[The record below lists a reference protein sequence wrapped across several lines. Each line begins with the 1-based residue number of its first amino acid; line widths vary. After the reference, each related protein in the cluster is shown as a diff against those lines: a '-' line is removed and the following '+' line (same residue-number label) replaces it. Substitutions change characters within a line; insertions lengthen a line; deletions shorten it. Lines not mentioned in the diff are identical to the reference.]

1 MRKQFVLVLILFIGG
16 TCFAQVS
23 FDEYRKQQRAEYKQ
37 YKSEQQKAFDEFR
50 KKVND
55 EYADFMKHAWEKME
69 PQPAVE
75 PVKEKV
81 IPPVVYKEPEP
92 EQQSQQQTKPQQDQQ
107 TKPQP
112 EQQQESKALSDNVK
126 KQLDNKLEAK
136 QEQET
141 PKKVDPLEKI
151 ESKTAPIESKPI
163 AVQPVVIVLPK
174 PTPAPEPIVPAVE
187 PSEDP
192 ASTTTVKYYGTVVKI
207 KFPEPDKFK
216 LKSLSEDA
224 LSDAWKELSGDAY
237 NVTLKDALDTRKKL
251 QLCDWAYVDLL
262 QQVTEKQYGKS
273 NEAVF
278 MQDYLLTQSGYRV
291 RLGASEKDL
300 YLLIASQY
308 DLFNRSYFTID
319 GIKFYA
325 VAGKVKGLKVCKAP
339 FENEKTLSMQI
350 AQPQKLTNVATD
362 ERTLVSKRGVT
373 AKSKV
378 NKNDINFFDTY
389 PEACIGGDGTTK
401 WAVYANTPLSP
412 EIKQSLY
419 PQLKETTDKLGEK
432 DAVGALLNWVQTAF
446 KYEYDDKVWGR
457 DRVFFAE
464 ETLYYPS
471 CDCEDRSILFSR
483 LVRDILGLD
492 VVLLYYPGH
501 LATAVHFNKPV
512 KGDYLTY
519 KGKDYV
525 VCDPT
530 YINAGVGRTMPGM
543 DNQKAKVIALQ

>member
-1 MRKQFVLVLILFIGG
+1 MRKQLVLAFLLLSMG
-16 TCFAQVS
+16 TCFAQMS
-23 FDEYRKQQRAEYKQ
+23 FEEYRKQQRAEYKQ

-50 KKVND
+50 KKCND
-55 EYADFMKHAWEKME
+55 EYAEFMKHAWEKME

-81 IPPVVYKEPEP
+81 VPPVVFNEPE
-92 EQQSQQQTKPQQDQQ
+92 KPSND
-107 TKPQP
+107 
-112 EQQQESKALSDNVK
+112 S
-126 KQLDNKLEAK
+126 AK
-136 QEQET
+136 VEPTSNT
-141 PKKVDPLEKI
+141 PKKEEPLAKI
-151 ESKTAPIESKPI
+151 ESKVAAIESKPI

-174 PTPAPEPIVPAVE
+174 PTPAPEPIVPSVE
-187 PSEDP
+187 PTEDP
-192 ASTTTVKYYGTVVKI
+192 TSAATVKYYGTVIKV

-216 LKSLSEDA
+216 LKNLSEDA
-224 LSDAWKELSGDAY
+224 LSEAWKELSGDAY
-237 NVTLKDALDTRKKL
+237 NVTLKDALDARKKY

-262 QQVTEKQYGKS
+262 QQITEKQYGKT

-291 RLGASEKDL
+291 RLGASDKDL

-308 DLFNRSYFTID
+308 DLFNRSFFTID

-325 VAGKVKGLKVCKAP
+325 AAGKVKGLKVCKAP

-350 AQPQKLTNVATD
+350 AQPQKLTSLASD
-362 ERTLVSKRGVT
+362 ERTLTSKRGVT

-378 NKNDINFFDTY
+378 NKNDINFFDKY

-412 EIKQSLY
+412 AIKESLY
-419 PQLKETTDKLGEK
+419 PQLKATTDKLSER
-432 DAVGALLNWVQTAF
+432 DAVGAILNWVQTAF
-446 KYEYDDKVWGR
+446 KYEYDDKVWGH

-464 ETLYYPS
+464 ETLYYPA

-501 LATAVHFNKPV
+501 LATAVHFTKPV

-543 DNQKAKVIALQ
+543 DNQQAKVIALQ

>member
-1 MRKQFVLVLILFIGG
+1 MRKQLLSVLLLFCVGL
-16 TCFAQVS
+16 TYAQTT
-23 FDEYRKQQRAEYKQ
+23 FEEYKKQQRAQYKQ
-37 YKSEQQKAFDEFR
+37 YKSEQQAAFDAFR
-50 KKVND
+50 KKCNED
-55 EYADFMKHAWEKME
+55 YAEFMKHAWEKME

-75 PVKEKV
+75 PVKEKIV
-81 IPPVVYKEPEP
+81 PPVVYQEPEP
-92 EQQSQQQTKPQQDQQ
+92 QQPPK
-107 TKPQP
+107 
-112 EQQQESKALSDNVK
+112 QE
-126 KQLDNKLEAK
+126 DNKQIAQNK
-136 QEQET
+136 
-141 PKKVDPLEKI
+141 PDDKKVQPDNKPDTLTKVNPLDKLQAVNEQIK
-151 ESKTAPIESKPI
+151 SKPI
-163 AVQPVVIVLPK
+163 AVQPVVVVLPK
-174 PTPAPEPIVPAVE
+174 PTPAPEPIVPNVE
-187 PSEDP
+187 PTEDP
-192 ASTTTVKYYGTVVKI
+192 TSTVTVKYYGTVIKV

-216 LKSLSEDA
+216 LKSMSEDA
-224 LSDAWKELSGDAY
+224 LSAAWMELSEDAY
-237 NVTLKDALDTRKKL
+237 NVTLKDALDARKKY

-262 QQVTEKQYGKS
+262 QQVTEKQYGQT

-291 RLGASEKDL
+291 RLGADDKQL

-325 VAGKVKGLKVCKAP
+325 MAGKVKGLKVCKAQ
-339 FENEKTLSMQI
+339 FEKENTLSLQI
-350 AQPQKLTNVATD
+350 AQPQKLTTAPTD
-362 ERTLVSKRGVT
+362 ERTLTSKRGVT
-373 AKSKV
+373 AKTKV
-378 NKNDINFFDTY
+378 NKNDINFFDKY

-412 EIKQSLY
+412 AIKQTLY
-419 PQLKETTDKLGEK
+419 PQLKEVTDKLGEK
-432 DAVGALLNWVQTAF
+432 EAVGALLNWVQTAF
-446 KYEYDDKVWGR
+446 KYEYDDKVWGH

-501 LATAVHFNKPV
+501 LATAVRFNQQV

-519 KGKDYV
+519 KGKNYV

-543 DNQKAKVIALQ
+543 DNQKAKVIALK

>member
-1 MRKQFVLVLILFIGG
+1 MKKLLLPVLLLFAFGA
-16 TCFAQVS
+16 CYAQS
-23 FDEYRKQQRAEYKQ
+23 FEEYRKQQRAEYKQ

-55 EYADFMKHAWEKME
+55 EYADFMKHAWEPME
-69 PQPAVE
+69 AQPAVE

-81 IPPVVYKEPEP
+81 VPPVVYKEPEP
-92 EQQSQQQTKPQQDQQ
+92 QPKEEVQTTKPDPKQDV
-107 TKPQP
+107 
-112 EQQQESKALSDNVK
+112 AVK
-126 KQLDNKLEAK
+126 QDTAK
-136 QEQET
+136 KEEPIQR
-141 PKKVDPLEKI
+141 VDPLTKLEGGQDQLK
-151 ESKTAPIESKPI
+151 SKPI

-174 PTPAPEPIVPAVE
+174 PTPAPDPIIPTIEPT
-187 PSEDP
+187 EDP
-192 ASTTTVKYYGTVVKI
+192 TSTSSIKYYGTVIKI
-207 KFPEPDKFK
+207 KFPEPDNFK
-216 LKSLSEDA
+216 LKSLKEDD

-237 NVTLKDALDTRKKL
+237 NVTLKDALDARKKF
-251 QLCDWAYVDLL
+251 QLCDWAYVDML
-262 QQVTEKQYGKS
+262 QQVTEKQYGQS

-291 RLGASEKDL
+291 RLGASDKQL
-300 YLLIASQY
+300 YLLVASQY
-308 DLFNRSYFTID
+308 DLYNRSYFTID

-325 VAGKVKGLKVCKAP
+325 IAGKVKGLKVCKAP

-350 AQPQKLTNVATD
+350 AQPQKLANVASD
-362 ERTLVSKRGVT
+362 ERTLTSKRGVT

-378 NKNDINFFDTY
+378 NKNDINFFDKY

-419 PQLKETTDKLGEK
+419 PQLKATTDKLGEK
-432 DAVGALLNWVQTAF
+432 EAVGAILNWVQTAF
-446 KYEYDDKVWGR
+446 KYEYDDKVWGH

-464 ETLYYPS
+464 ETLYYPA

-501 LATAVHFNKPV
+501 LATAVHFTQPI

>member
-1 MRKQFVLVLILFIGG
+1 MKKLLLPVLVL
-16 TCFAQVS
+16 FAFGACYAQS
-23 FDEYRKQQRAEYKQ
+23 FEEYKKQQRAEYKQ

-55 EYADFMKHAWEKME
+55 EYADFMKHAWEVME

-81 IPPVVYKEPEP
+81 VPPVVYKEPEP
-92 EQQSQQQTKPQQDQQ
+92 EPQPKDEVKPDPQQDAKSD
-107 TKPQP
+107 KPDPKQDV
-112 EQQQESKALSDNVK
+112 AVK
-126 KQLDNKLEAK
+126 KDTAK
-136 QEQET
+136 AEEPIQ
-141 PKKVDPLEKI
+141 KADPLAKLQGGQDQI
-151 ESKTAPIESKPI
+151 KSKPI
-163 AVQPVVIVLPK
+163 AIQPVVIVLPK
-174 PTPAPEPIVPAVE
+174 PTPAPDPIVPNVE
-187 PSEDP
+187 PTEDP
-192 ASTTTVKYYGTVVKI
+192 TSGISVRFYGTAIKI
-207 KFPEPDKFK
+207 NFPEPDKFK
-216 LKSLSEDA
+216 LKSLDEDA

-237 NVTLKDALDTRKKL
+237 NVTLKDALNARKKY
-251 QLCDWAYVDLL
+251 QLCDWAYVELL
-262 QQVTEKQYGKS
+262 QQVTEKQYGVS

-291 RLGASEKDL
+291 RLGASETKL
-300 YLLIASQY
+300 YLLVASQY

-325 VAGKVKGLKVCKAP
+325 AAGKVSGLKVCKAP

-350 AQPQKLTNVATD
+350 AQPQKLANTASD
-362 ERTLVSKRGVT
+362 ERTLTSKRGVT

-378 NKNDINFFDTY
+378 NKNDINFFDKY

-401 WAVYANTPLSP
+401 WAVYANTPLSS

-419 PQLKETTDKLGEK
+419 PQLKATTDKLGEK
-432 DAVGALLNWVQTAF
+432 EAVGAILNWVQTAF
-446 KYEYDDKVWGR
+446 KYEYDDKVWGH

-464 ETLYYPS
+464 ETLYYPA

-501 LATAVHFNKPV
+501 LATAVHFTQPV

-543 DNQKAKVIALQ
+543 DNQKAKVIALK

>member
-1 MRKQFVLVLILFIGG
+1 MKRLLLPVLLFFVFGM
-16 TCFAQVS
+16 CYAQS
-23 FDEYRKQQRAEYKQ
+23 FEEYKKQQRAEYKQ

-55 EYADFMKHAWEKME
+55 EYADFMKRAWEPME
-69 PQPAVE
+69 AQPAVE

-81 IPPVVYKEPEP
+81 VPPVVYKEPEQESAP
-92 EQQSQQQTKPQQDQQ
+92 EE
-107 TKPQP
+107 KPQP
-112 EQQQESKALSDNVK
+112 DVEKPKNDKNDVAVK
-126 KQLDNKLEAK
+126 KDTAK
-136 QEQET
+136 KEE
-141 PKKVDPLEKI
+141 PLVKVDPLDKLKGKQDQI
-151 ESKTAPIESKPI
+151 QSKPI

-174 PTPAPEPIVPAVE
+174 PTPAPDPIIPTIEPTD
-187 PSEDP
+187 DP
-192 ASTTTVKYYGTVVKI
+192 TSTISLKYYGTVIKI
-207 KFPEPDKFK
+207 KFPEQDQFK
-216 LKSLSEDA
+216 LKSLNEDE
-224 LSDAWKELSGDAY
+224 LSDAWKVLSGDAY
-237 NVTLKDALDTRKKL
+237 NVTLKDALDARKKY

-262 QQVTEKQYGKS
+262 QQVTEKQYGQT

-278 MQDYLLTQSGYRV
+278 MQDFLLTQSGYRV
-291 RLGASEKDL
+291 RLGASEKQL

-308 DLFNRSYFTID
+308 DLYNRSFFTID

-325 VAGKVKGLKVCKAP
+325 IAGKVKGLKVCNAP
-339 FENEKTLSMQI
+339 FENEKTMSMQI
-350 AQPQKLTNVATD
+350 AQPQKLANLASD
-362 ERTLVSKRGVT
+362 ERTLTSKRGVT

-378 NKNDINFFDTY
+378 NKNDISFFDKY

-419 PQLKETTDKLGEK
+419 PQLKATTDKLGEK
-432 DAVGALLNWVQTAF
+432 EAVGAILNWVQTAF
-446 KYEYDDKVWGR
+446 KYEYDDKVWGH

-464 ETLYYPS
+464 ETLYYPA

-501 LATAVHFNKPV
+501 LATAVHFTQPV

-543 DNQKAKVIALQ
+543 DNQKAKVIALK

>member
-1 MRKQFVLVLILFIGG
+1 MKKLLLPVLLLFVFGA
-16 TCFAQVS
+16 CYAQT
-23 FDEYRKQQRAEYKQ
+23 FEEYKKQQRAEYKQ
-37 YKSEQQKAFDEFR
+37 YKSEQQKAFDDFR

-55 EYADFMKHAWEKME
+55 EYAEFMKHAWEPME
-69 PQPAVE
+69 PEPAIE

-92 EQQSQQQTKPQQDQQ
+92 KPQEEV
-107 TKPQP
+107 KPQP
-112 EQQQESKALSDNVK
+112 NEEVKPTPETKPEPQEENKPEIAVKPDTVPKEEPIQKA
-126 KQLDNKLEAK
+126 
-136 QEQET
+136 
-141 PKKVDPLEKI
+141 DPLVKI
-151 ESKTAPIESKPI
+151 ESKPTTIESKPI

-174 PTPAPEPIVPAVE
+174 PTPAPEPIIPTVE
-187 PSEDP
+187 PTEDP
-192 ASTTTVKYYGTVVKI
+192 TSTVTVKFYGTVIKI

-216 LKSLSEDA
+216 LKSLNENA
-224 LSDAWKELSGDAY
+224 LSDAWKVLSGDAY
-237 NVTLKDALDTRKKL
+237 NVTLKDALDARTKH

-262 QQVTEKQYGKS
+262 KQVTEKQYGVS

-278 MQDYLLTQSGYRV
+278 VQDYLLTQSGYRV
-291 RLGASEKDL
+291 RLGASENQL
-300 YLLIASQY
+300 YLLFASQY
-308 DLFNRSYFTID
+308 DLFNRSFFKID

-325 VAGKVKGLKVCKAP
+325 LAGKVKGLKVCNAP

-350 AQPQKLTNVATD
+350 AEPQKLTNVASD
-362 ERTLVSKRGVT
+362 ERTLTSKRGVT

-378 NKNDINFFDTY
+378 NKNDINFFDKY

-401 WAVYANTPLSP
+401 WAVYANTPLAP
-412 EIKQSLY
+412 DVKQSLY
-419 PQLKETTDKLGEK
+419 PQLKEVTDKLGEK
-432 DAVGALLNWVQTAF
+432 EAVGALLNWVQTAF
-446 KYEYDDKVWGR
+446 KYEYDDKVWGH

-483 LVRDILGLD
+483 LVRDLLGLD

-501 LATAVHFNKPV
+501 LATAVHFTKPV

-519 KGKDYV
+519 NGQDYV

-530 YINAGVGRTMPGM
+530 YINAGIGRTMPGM
-543 DNQKAKVIALQ
+543 DNQQAKVIALE

>member
-1 MRKQFVLVLILFIGG
+1 MRKLLLPVLLLFVFGA
-16 TCFAQVS
+16 CYAQT
-23 FDEYRKQQRAEYKQ
+23 FEEYKKQQRAEYKQ

-55 EYADFMKHAWEKME
+55 EYADFMKHAWEPME
-69 PQPAVE
+69 PEPALE
-75 PVKEKV
+75 PVKEEIV
-81 IPPVVYKEPEP
+81 PPVVYKEPEP
-92 EQQSQQQTKPQQDQQ
+92 EPEPKPEPTPAPNPKEETTPD
-107 TKPQP
+107 KPQP
-112 EQQQESKALSDNVK
+112 
-126 KQLDNKLEAK
+126 KQDLAVNKDTAKEETIQKVDPLNKLEAA
-136 QEQET
+136 
-141 PKKVDPLEKI
+141 PEKI
-151 ESKTAPIESKPI
+151 QSKPI
-163 AVQPVVIVLPK
+163 AVQPVVVVIPK
-174 PTPAPEPIVPAVE
+174 PTPAPEPIIPTVE
-187 PSEDP
+187 PTDDP
-192 ASTTTVKYYGTVVKI
+192 TSTISLKFYGTVIKI

-216 LKSLSEDA
+216 LKSLNEDD
-224 LSDAWKELSGDAY
+224 LSAAWKELSSDAY
-237 NVTLKDALDTRKKL
+237 DVTLKDALDARKKY

-262 QQVTEKQYGKS
+262 KQVTEKQYGES

-291 RLGASEKDL
+291 RLGASEKQL

-308 DLFNRSYFTID
+308 DLYNRSFFTLN
-319 GIKFYA
+319 GVKFYA
-325 VAGKVKGLKVCKAP
+325 VAGKVKGLKVCNAP

-350 AQPQKLTNVATD
+350 AQPQKFTNLATE

-373 AKSKV
+373 VKSKV
-378 NKNDINFFDTY
+378 NKNDINFFDKY

-412 EIKQSLY
+412 AIKQSLY
-419 PQLKETTDKLGEK
+419 PQLKATTDKLGEK
-432 DAVGALLNWVQTAF
+432 EAVGAILNWVQTAF
-446 KYEYDDKVWGR
+446 KYEYDDKVWGH

-464 ETLYYPS
+464 ETLYYPA

-501 LATAVHFNKPV
+501 LATAVHFTQPV

-543 DNQKAKVIALQ
+543 DNQQAKVIALK

>member
-1 MRKQFVLVLILFIGG
+1 MKKLLLPVLLLFAFGA
-16 TCFAQVS
+16 CYAQS
-23 FDEYRKQQRAEYKQ
+23 FEEYRKQQRAEYKQ

-55 EYADFMKHAWEKME
+55 EYADFMKHAWEPME

-81 IPPVVYKEPEP
+81 VPPVVYKEPEP
-92 EQQSQQQTKPQQDQQ
+92 QPKEEVKPD
-107 TKPQP
+107 KPQP
-112 EQQQESKALSDNVK
+112 KEDVQTTKPDPKQDVAVK
-126 KQLDNKLEAK
+126 QDTAK
-136 QEQET
+136 EEELV
-141 PKKVDPLEKI
+141 KVDPLAKLEGKQDQI
-151 ESKTAPIESKPI
+151 KSKPI
-163 AVQPVVIVLPK
+163 AIQPVVIVLPK
-174 PTPAPEPIVPAVE
+174 PTPAPDPIIPTIEPT
-187 PSEDP
+187 EDP
-192 ASTTTVKYYGTVVKI
+192 TSGISVRFYGTAIKI
-207 KFPEPDKFK
+207 NFPEPDKFK
-216 LKSLSEDA
+216 LKSLNEDD
-224 LSDAWKELSGDAY
+224 LSDAWKELSEDAY
-237 NVTLKDALDTRKKL
+237 NVTLKDALNARKKY
-251 QLCDWAYVDLL
+251 QLCDWAYVELL
-262 QQVTEKQYGKS
+262 RQVTEKQYGVS

-278 MQDYLLTQSGYRV
+278 VQDYLLTQSGYRV
-291 RLGASEKDL
+291 RLGASETKL
-300 YLLIASQY
+300 YLLVASQY

-319 GIKFYA
+319 GVKFY
-325 VAGKVKGLKVCKAP
+325 VVDGKVSGLKVCKAP

-350 AQPQKLTNVATD
+350 AQPQKLANVASD
-362 ERTLVSKRGVT
+362 ERTLTSKRGVT

-378 NKNDINFFDTY
+378 NKNDISFFDKY

-419 PQLKETTDKLGEK
+419 PQLKATTDKLGEK
-432 DAVGALLNWVQTAF
+432 EAVGAILNWVQTAF
-446 KYEYDDKVWGR
+446 KYEYDDKVWGH

-464 ETLYYPS
+464 ETLYYPA

-501 LATAVHFNKPV
+501 LATAVHFTQPV

>member
-1 MRKQFVLVLILFIGG
+1 MRKQFLSIVLLLCVSV
-16 TCFAQVS
+16 CYAQS
-23 FDEYRKQQRAEYKQ
+23 FEEFKKQQRAEYKQ

-50 KKVND
+50 KKIND
-55 EYADFMKHAWEKME
+55 EYAEFMKHAWEPME
-69 PQPAVE
+69 PEPALVPE
-75 PVKEKV
+75 KEDIV
-81 IPPVVYKEPEP
+81 PPVVYQEPQPDPDAKPEEEVKP
-92 EQQSQQQTKPQQDQQ
+92 EQPKPTPDTKVTTDP
-107 TKPQP
+107 KPQP
-112 EQQQESKALSDNVK
+112 QNNKAIAEVDP
-126 KQLDNKLEAK
+126 E
-136 QEQET
+136 
-141 PKKVDPLEKI
+141 PRPKVDPLNKLESTTDKI
-151 ESKTAPIESKPI
+151 KSKPI
-163 AVQPVVIVLPK
+163 AVQPVVVVIPK
-174 PTPAPEPIVPAVE
+174 PTPAPDPIIPTIEPT
-187 PSEDP
+187 EDP
-192 ASTTTVKYYGTVVKI
+192 ASTISVKFYGTVIKV

-216 LKSLSEDA
+216 LKSLNEDD
-224 LSDAWKELSGDAY
+224 LSAAWKQLSGDAY
-237 NVTLKDALDTRKKL
+237 NVTLKDAIDARTKY

-262 QQVTEKQYGKS
+262 QQVTEKQYGQS

-291 RLGASEKDL
+291 RLGASEKQL

-308 DLFNRSYFTID
+308 DLYNRSYFMLD
-319 GIKFYA
+319 GVKFYA
-325 VAGKVKGLKVCKAP
+325 VAGKVKGLSVCNAP

-350 AQPQKLTNVATD
+350 AQPQKFTNVASD
-362 ERTLVSKRGVT
+362 ERTLTSKRGVT
-373 AKSKV
+373 AKTKV
-378 NKNDINFFDTY
+378 NKNDINFFDKY

-419 PQLKETTDKLGEK
+419 PQLKATTDKLGEK
-432 DAVGALLNWVQTAF
+432 EAVGAILNWVQTAF
-446 KYEYDDKVWGR
+446 KYEYDDKVWGH

-464 ETLYYPS
+464 ETLYYPA

-501 LATAVHFNKPV
+501 LATAVHFTQPV

-543 DNQKAKVIALQ
+543 DNKQAKVIALK

>member
-1 MRKQFVLVLILFIGG
+1 MRKLLLPVLLLFAFGA
-16 TCFAQVS
+16 CYAQT
-23 FDEYRKQQRAEYKQ
+23 FEEYKKQQRAEYKQ

-55 EYADFMKHAWEKME
+55 EYADFMKHAWEPME
-69 PQPAVE
+69 PEPALE
-75 PVKEKV
+75 PVKEEIV
-81 IPPVVYKEPEP
+81 PPVVYKEPEP
-92 EQQSQQQTKPQQDQQ
+92 EPEPKPEPTPAPNPKEETTPD
-107 TKPQP
+107 KPQP
-112 EQQQESKALSDNVK
+112 
-126 KQLDNKLEAK
+126 KQDLAVNKDTAKEETIQKVDPLNKLEAA
-136 QEQET
+136 
-141 PKKVDPLEKI
+141 PEKI
-151 ESKTAPIESKPI
+151 QSKPI
-163 AVQPVVIVLPK
+163 AVQPVVVVIPK
-174 PTPAPEPIVPAVE
+174 PTPAPEPIIPTVE
-187 PSEDP
+187 PTDDP
-192 ASTTTVKYYGTVVKI
+192 TSTISLKFYGTVIKI

-216 LKSLSEDA
+216 LKSLNEDD
-224 LSDAWKELSGDAY
+224 LSAAWKELSSDAY
-237 NVTLKDALDTRKKL
+237 DVTLKDALDARKKY

-262 QQVTEKQYGKS
+262 KQVTEKQYGES

-291 RLGASEKDL
+291 RLGASEKQL

-308 DLFNRSYFTID
+308 DLYNRSFFTLN
-319 GIKFYA
+319 GVKFYA
-325 VAGKVKGLKVCKAP
+325 VAGKVKGLKVCNAP

-350 AQPQKLTNVATD
+350 AQPQKLTNLATD

-373 AKSKV
+373 VKSKV
-378 NKNDINFFDTY
+378 NKNDINFFDKY

-412 EIKQSLY
+412 AIKQSLY
-419 PQLKETTDKLGEK
+419 PQLKATTDKLGEK
-432 DAVGALLNWVQTAF
+432 EAVGAILNWVQTAF
-446 KYEYDDKVWGR
+446 KYEYDDKVWGH

-464 ETLYYPS
+464 ETLYYPA

-501 LATAVHFNKPV
+501 LATAVHFTQPV

-543 DNQKAKVIALQ
+543 DNQQAKVIALK